1 MAYIGK
7 QPSAGN
13 FSVLDDLTA
22 SSTASYTMQ
31 SGGTNFTPG
40 SANQLIVSLNG
51 VIQEPGTSFTVNGST
66 ITFSSSL
73 SSDDSIDFILALGG
87 VGNFNTPSDDSITT
101 AKIATDA
108 VTSAKIAD
116 DAITSALIAD
126 DAITSAL
133 IDDNAVVT
141 AAINGNAVTAAK
153 FNADV
158 ISGQTELAAEPDDT
172 DEFLVS
178 DGGVIKRVDYSL
190 IKPASFVG
198 FKAVA
203 TSAQSISSQTDTQV
217 QFAGEIFDVGG
228 NFASHSFTAPSD
240 GKYLFYTIISVLA
253 LGDSTV
259 DIKFSHTVSGGST
272 FTGSTTRMGPMDTSA
287 RDGAVNLMTTMD
299 MTQNSTVHV
308 RIFIFAA
315 KTLGHNSTAGNSPT
329 IFGGFKIG

>member
-1 MAYIGK
+1 MALIKVG
-7 QPSAGN
+7 AGGIN
-13 FSVLDDLTA
+13 NNVV
-22 SSTASYTMQ
+22 
-31 SGGTNFTPG
+31 TN
-40 SANQLIVSLNG
+40 AQIA
-51 VIQEPGTSFTVNGST
+51 VNT
-66 ITFSSSL
+66 ITT
-73 SSDDSIDFILALGG
+73 DDIEDLK
-87 VGNFNTPSDDSITT
+87 VTT
-101 AKIATDA
+101 AKIAA
-108 VTSAKIAD
+108 
-116 DAITSALIAD
+116 
-126 DAITSAL
+126 
-133 IDDNAVVT
+133 
-141 AAINGNAVTAAK
+141 NGVTAAK

-158 ISGQTELAAEPDDT
+158 ISGQTELAAEPADT
-172 DEFLVS
+172 DELLVS
-178 DGGVIKRVDYSL
+178 DAGVLKRIDYSL
-190 IKPASFVG
+190 IKPSSFVG

-240 GKYLFYTIISVLA
+240 GKYLFYCIISVLA

-315 KTLGHNSTAGNSPT
+315 KTLGHNTTAGNSPT